1 MKFGELKD
9 LEDTKGIYGGFI
21 WLCVLDLVWRG
32 EKSNSLIHLLMIST
46 LFEKR
51 LHFFPLDVIG
61 KKMWSVLASIS
72 SRYVFWQALFQRLA
86 SSNPCVEIIFLY
98 L

>member
-1 MKFGELKD
+1 MRKATKLYLLCQFGELKD

-32 EKSNSLIHLLMIST
+32 KKSNSLIHLLIISI

-51 LHFFPLDVIG
+51 LHFFSP
-61 KKMWSVLASIS
+61 
-72 SRYVFWQALFQRLA
+72 
-86 SSNPCVEIIFLY
+86 
-98 L
+98 